1 MAASPQTLTEAER
14 RLVASWAA
22 DCADRMLHVFE
33 TEVPGDSRPRDG
45 IERARAFGR
54 GELGAAEVIRQRFEA
69 SRAAAAATGPAAKA
83 AVWAAGQASAVAHM
97 AAHALGAAAYAA
109 KAASL
114 GAADAERARRDEVR
128 WQLDHMTPQVRAAL
142 ARLPVLG
149 EDPSGPLGK
158 GLLTTGALAATIR
171 DIQDELRSTS
181 RSES

>member
-1 MAASPQTLTEAER
+1 MAASPQTLTEAQR

-22 DCADRMLHVFE
+22 DCADRVLHVFE
-33 TEVPGDSRPRDG
+33 TEIPDDPRPRDG

-54 GELGAAEVIRQRFEA
+54 GELGAAEVIRRRFEA

-142 ARLPVLG
+142 VRLPLLG

-158 GLLTTGALAATIR
+158 GLLATGTLAATIR
-171 DIQDELRSTS
+171 DIQDELRS
-181 RSES
+181 ESSAG